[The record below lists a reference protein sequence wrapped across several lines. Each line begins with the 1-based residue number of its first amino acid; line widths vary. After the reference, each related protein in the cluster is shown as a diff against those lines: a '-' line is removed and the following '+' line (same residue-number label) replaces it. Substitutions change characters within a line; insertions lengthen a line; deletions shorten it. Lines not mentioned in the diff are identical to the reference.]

1 MIIARSDGSSPEAG
15 NRIVGIGLVAG
26 DWAQLDIGVS
36 SHRHNTRITVLD
48 IIFIMAFT
56 HYLTF
61 AVIGEGW
68 FNRYKPRC
76 SQWQSQADY
85 P

>member
-1 MIIARSDGSSPEAG
+1 M
-15 NRIVGIGLVAG
+15 VGIGLVAG

-36 SHRHNTRITVLD
+36 SHRHNTRITVLE

-68 FNRYKPRC
+68 FNRY
-76 SQWQSQADY
+76 
-85 P
+85 